1 MSAKLLLVTLLASV
15 IFNLNDARAQSPTAA
30 AKRFNIFVKGDATF
44 ISNET
49 EGPVAI
55 GGNLTTNQY
64 QISFNK
70 NHGVFFVGGASIGL
84 AVRGGVKLN
93 SGSLTIN
100 GDNYLKI
107 GQCAPA
113 DANVATPLRV
123 WYKDNNNAES
133 TIRITGSTANYSDT
147 PNITINANVN
157 TWSPKVSDSENPICQ
172 NVFGTG
178 SDQIDIDGAFTTFM
192 KRSNQLRDMK
202 DNLAIRDQNG
212 NIITGMETGPY
223 LDPSKIGNN
232 PKIIVDP
239 NKINVLTVSA
249 AVWDRIGNTNI
260 EHIPQG
266 PQLGDGSYTGPFALI
281 INIVDFPT
289 FAASKGNNPII
300 NFPSVGGLSD
310 PQGSYVIYNFPD
322 ATDKLMLGGN
332 TPIHGTIFAPCANL
346 IKENNGNI
354 NGQIIAKSFVHT
366 RDEVHFWPFLPS
378 IPEPVEKAIEVT
390 VVSKC
395 INNAPWLEYTIT
407 PNYPAS
413 GETAKIEWIN
423 SDASIIQENSE
434 LPLKGSILFPGAAV
448 DENGAGMAWPGWEK
462 DGEKWVEVTDR
473 YSLILNEGAKVR
485 ITVTPWKIVEVSY
498 PTSTPDGKCFTTPP
512 PTGALPVTLAS
523 FTAKNEN
530 CDVQLKWAVT
540 EAKNFSHFVVERST
554 DAKNFT
560 SLNRINY
567 SATQDTYTYSDA
579 PYSRESAPSKFYYYR
594 LQQVDNDE
602 TFEYSAIRSV
612 EAGTCDA
619 RLAVG
624 FYPNPTQDEVTVKS
638 YSPVKK
644 FEILTL
650 NGKRVYQ
657 ATPTQNQTELKV
669 NVQSYATGLY
679 IVNIVNQEGAYSSKI
694 LKK

>member
-1 MSAKLLLVTLLASV
+1 MSAKLLLVTLLAS
-15 IFNLNDARAQSPTAA
+15 ITLNLNDARAQSPTAA

-44 ISNET
+44 TSDET

-84 AVRGGVKLN
+84 AVRGGVKLS
-93 SGSLTIN
+93 SGSLTVN
-100 GDNYLKI
+100 GDNYVKI
-107 GQCAPA
+107 GQCAPS
-113 DANVATPLRV
+113 DANTATPLRI

-133 TIRITGSTANYSDT
+133 TIRITGATAGYSDT
-147 PNITINANVN
+147 PNITINASVN
-157 TWSPKVSDSENPICQ
+157 TWSPKVGDSENPICE

-178 SDQIDIDGAFTTFM
+178 ANQIDIDGAFTTFI
-192 KRSNQLRDMK
+192 KRSNQLKDMK

-239 NKINVLTVSA
+239 NAINVLTVSA
-249 AVWDRIGNTNI
+249 AVWDKIGNTNI
-260 EHIPQG
+260 ERIPQG

-300 NFPSVGGLSD
+300 NFPGVGGLSD

-322 ATDKLMLGGN
+322 ATDKLVLGGN

-378 IPEPVEKAIEVT
+378 IPEPVEKAIEVN

-407 PNYPAS
+407 PNYPAT
-413 GETAKIEWIN
+413 GETAKIEWLN
-423 SDASIIQENSE
+423 SENNVIQEDTE
-434 LPLKGSILFPGAAV
+434 RPLTGSILFPGAAV
-448 DENGAGMAWPGWEK
+448 DENGAGIAWPGWEK

-473 YSLILNEGAKVR
+473 YSSILDDGAKVR
-485 ITVTPWKIVEVSY
+485 ITVTPWKVVEITYPVS
-498 PTSTPDGKCFTTPP
+498 DGKCYTSPP
-512 PTGALPVTLAS
+512 PSGSLPVTLAS
-523 FTAKNEN
+523 FTARNEN
-530 CDVQLKWAVT
+530 CDIQLQWTVT
-540 EAKNFSHFVVERST
+540 EAKDFSHFVVQRST
-554 DAKNFT
+554 DAKNFV
-560 SLNRINY
+560 SLNRVNY
-567 SATQDTYTYSDA
+567 SANQNAYAYNDS
-579 PYSRESAPSKFYYYR
+579 PYSREIAPSKNYYYR
-594 LQQVDNDE
+594 LQQVDTDE

-619 RLAVG
+619 RLSVD
-624 FYPNPTQDEVTVKS
+624 FYPNPTQDEVIVKS

-644 FEILTL
+644 LEILTSG
-650 NGKRVYQ
+650 GKQVYQ
-657 ATPTQNQTELKV
+657 TLPNQDQTELKV
-669 NVQSYATGLY
+669 NIQAFATGMY
-679 IVNIVNQEGAYSSKI
+679 IVNIVNAEGKYSSKI
-694 LKK
+694 VKK